1 MQDFPNYFAVL
12 RRLSTRGPFWQFFE
26 AVYHQNQNAYEV
38 KTPSWESDISQVS
51 HSGILPYQEN
61 AVRFVRI
68 QLPNRGVR
76 NNVFWFV
83 PLMLDTG
90 VKNGIPVV
98 DFSFKAWLPR
108 PSHRIYAED
117 TNDIL
122 ETMNALEQRFRSL
135 SGSISYIPQEE
146 ESIPPIPIRPP
157 TPPRRRPTESSL
169 ESTQSDDDA
178 ESILTVYPSGENG
191 LLGSPRRLEFPPL
204 PPSPTDDQR
213 VPLPIPE
220 HVGKLLMDHARGT
233 EDSCP
238 ITAVPFK
245 EISNLTVT
253 SCFHIFDSQALN
265 RWRQEHTSCPV
276 CRTMIT
282 NVVTK

>member
-1 MQDFPNYFAVL
+1 MQDFPNTFAVL
-12 RRLSTRGPFWQFFE
+12 RRLSTRGSHWQFFE
-26 AVYHQNQNAYEV
+26 ANYNENQNAYEV
-38 KTPSWESDISQVS
+38 KTPSWETNVTHVID
-51 HSGILPYQEN
+51 SGILPFQEN

-68 QLPNRGVR
+68 QLPNGSVR
-76 NNVFWFV
+76 QVIFWFV
-83 PLMLDTG
+83 PVLVDTG
-90 VKNGIPVV
+90 VKDRIPVI

-108 PSHRIYAED
+108 PSHRIRAEYINEI
-117 TNDIL
+117 TQTMESL
-122 ETMNALEQRFRSL
+122 ERRFSSL
-135 SGSISYIPQEE
+135 SGSISYIPDDNEGTP
-146 ESIPPIPIRPP
+146 SLPIRPP
-157 TPPRRRPTESSL
+157 TPPRQRSRSSTPPQTDSDD
-169 ESTQSDDDA
+169 ETQS
-178 ESILTVYPSGENG
+178 IITVYPNQSW
-191 LLGSPRRLEFPPL
+191 LGSPRRLEFPPL

-233 EDSCP
+233 GDSCP